1 LLLLSSLRA
10 CGQFSHSF
18 QILAAFECV
27 VVDGVG
33 NQRSYG
39 GKFLFGF
46 VAGIFAGIKSAACG
60 CLVSQKRK

>member
-1 LLLLSSLRA
+1 L
-10 CGQFSHSF
+10 
-18 QILAAFECV
+18 QILAASECV

-33 NQRSYG
+33 NQRSHG

-60 CLVSQKRK
+60 CLISQKRKKY